1 MSNKKLTLEELE
13 YVQKEVNT
21 NTKSLPVAYLL
32 AIFLGPFGIHR
43 AYFGKKKS
51 AILKAIVSLFGATAF
66 LMIILNMTTLDL
78 NARITGEI
86 LANYATLA
94 IAFVLPTLI
103 SGIWSVV
110 DLFLIP
116 KWKRTW
122 DENNKNKAVEEV
134 VQARYVKGQILRKE
148 LTEELIKQAKLDTIN
163 EIKRIVDDLDKEELN
178 KLNVVKMPKLP
189 EISEIEEEIHDDKLS
204 DNNVEEIENEEEI
217 YDDELSDN
225 NVEIEEEIYDDK
237 LSDNNVE
244 ISKDDHKA
252 SEVVYE
258 TENQVINEEKI
269 VNEEVMTNVQ
279 NAIDDNN
286 GIKSVTGYIIGSI
299 ETNTQKIITSNFSD
313 DTNIILADN
322 ADETDENKMLF
333 IKISRQGK
341 FKESIGLRSQP
352 NNLGKKIELK
362 GVLGSYFGKPGMKK
376 LSAFDIKD

>member
-21 NTKSLPVAYLL
+21 NTKGLPAAYLL

-43 AYFGKKKS
+43 TYFGKKRS
-51 AILKAIVSLFGATAF
+51 AILKAIVSLFGATAL
-66 LMIILNMTTLDL
+66 LMIISNMTTLDL
-78 NARITGEI
+78 NAGITGEI
-86 LANYATLA
+86 LANHATLA

-103 SGIWSVV
+103 SGIWSFV

-148 LTEELIKQAKLDTIN
+148 LTEELIEQAKLDTIN
-163 EIKRIVDDLDKEELN
+163 KIKKIVYILYKEEFN
-178 KLNVVKMPKLP
+178 KLNAVRMPKLP
-189 EISEIEEEIHDDKLS
+189 EQLEIEIEEEIYDDKLS
-204 DNNVEEIENEEEI
+204 DNNVEEIENEEKI
-217 YDDELSDN
+217 H
-225 NVEIEEEIYDDK
+225 DDK

-258 TENQVINEEKI
+258 TENQIINEEKI

-299 ETNTQKIITSNFSD
+299 ETNTQKIITSNFSNN
-313 DTNIILADN
+313 TNIILADN
-322 ADETDENKMLF
+322 VDETDENKMLF
-333 IKISRQGK
+333 IKIPRQGE

>member
-21 NTKSLPVAYLL
+21 NTKSLLVAYLL
-32 AIFLGPFGIHR
+32 AIFLGPLGIHR

-51 AILKAIVSLFGATAF
+51 AILKAIISLLGATAF
-66 LMIILNMTTLDL
+66 LMIILNMNTLDL
-78 NARITGEI
+78 SAKITGEI
-86 LANYATLA
+86 LANHATLA

-103 SGIWSVV
+103 SSIWFVV

-148 LTEELIKQAKLDTIN
+148 LTEELIEQAKLDTIN
-163 EIKRIVDDLDKEELN
+163 KIKKIVYILYKEEFN
-178 KLNVVKMPKLP
+178 KLNAVRMPKLP
-189 EISEIEEEIHDDKLS
+189 EQLEIEIEEEIYDDKLSDKIEEEIHDDKLP
-204 DNNVEEIENEEEI
+204 DNK
-217 YDDELSDN
+217 
-225 NVEIEEEIYDDK
+225 IEEEIHDDK

-258 TENQVINEEKI
+258 TENQIINEEKI

-299 ETNTQKIITSNFSD
+299 ETNTQKIITSNFSNN
-313 DTNIILADN
+313 TNIILADN
-322 ADETDENKMLF
+322 VDETDENKMLF
-333 IKISRQGK
+333 IKIPRQGE

>member
-21 NTKSLPVAYLL
+21 NTKSLLVAYLL
-32 AIFLGPFGIHR
+32 AIFLGPLGIHR

-51 AILKAIVSLFGATAF
+51 AILKAIVSLLGATAF

-78 NARITGEI
+78 NARITGKI

-103 SGIWSVV
+103 SSIWSVV

-148 LTEELIKQAKLDTIN
+148 LTEELIEQAKLDTIN
-163 EIKRIVDDLDKEELN
+163 KIKKIVYILYKEEFN
-178 KLNVVKMPKLP
+178 KLNAVRMPKLP
-189 EISEIEEEIHDDKLS
+189 EQLEIENEEEIHDDKLS

-217 YDDELSDN
+217 H
-225 NVEIEEEIYDDK
+225 DDK

-252 SEVVYE
+252 SEVVYDKVVYE
-258 TENQVINEEKI
+258 TENQVIKEEK
-269 VNEEVMTNVQ
+269 VVSEEETTTNVQ
-279 NAIDDNN
+279 NAIDDNS
-286 GIKSVTGYIIGSI
+286 GVKSVTGYIIGSI
-299 ETNTQKIITSNFSD
+299 ETNTQKIITSNFSN

-333 IKISRQGK
+333 IKIPRQGK

>member
-21 NTKSLPVAYLL
+21 NTKSLPAAYLL

-51 AILKAIVSLFGATAF
+51 AILKAIVSLFGTTAF

-148 LTEELIKQAKLDTIN
+148 LTEELIEQAKLDTIN
-163 EIKRIVDDLDKEELN
+163 EIKRIIDDLDKEELN
-178 KLNVVKMPKLP
+178 KLNVVRIPELP
-189 EISEIEEEIHDDKLS
+189 EQL
-204 DNNVEEIENEEEI
+204 EIENEEEI
-217 YDDELSDN
+217 H
-225 NVEIEEEIYDDK
+225 DDK

-252 SEVVYE
+252 SEVVYDKVVYE
-258 TENQVINEEKI
+258 TENQVIKEEK
-269 VNEEVMTNVQ
+269 VVSEEETTTNVQ
-279 NAIDDNN
+279 NAIDDNS
-286 GIKSVTGYIIGSI
+286 GVKSVTGYIIGSI

-333 IKISRQGK
+333 IKIPRQGK

>member
-21 NTKSLPVAYLL
+21 NTKGLTVAYLL

-43 AYFGKKKS
+43 AYFKKKRS
-51 AILKAIVSLFGATAF
+51 AILKTIVSLFGTTAF
-66 LMIILNMTTLDL
+66 LMIILNMNTLDL
-78 NARITGEI
+78 NARISGEI

-148 LTEELIKQAKLDTIN
+148 LTEELIEQAKLDTIN
-163 EIKRIVDDLDKEELN
+163 EIKRIVDNLDKEELN
-178 KLNVVKMPKLP
+178 KLNVVRMPELP
-189 EISEIEEEIHDDKLS
+189 EQL
-204 DNNVEEIENEEEI
+204 EIENEEKI
-217 YDDELSDN
+217 H
-225 NVEIEEEIYDDK
+225 DDK

-244 ISKDDHKA
+244 ISKDNHKA
-252 SEVVYE
+252 SEVVYDKVIYE
-258 TENQVINEEKI
+258 TENQVIKEEK
-269 VNEEVMTNVQ
+269 VVSEEETTTNVQ

-333 IKISRQGK
+333 IKIPRQGE

-352 NNLGKKIELK
+352 NNLGKRIELK

>member
-21 NTKSLPVAYLL
+21 NTKGLPAAYLL

-43 AYFGKKKS
+43 TYFGKKRS
-51 AILKAIVSLFGATAF
+51 AILKAIVSLFGATAL
-66 LMIILNMTTLDL
+66 LMIISNMTTLDL
-78 NARITGEI
+78 NAGITGEI
-86 LANYATLA
+86 LANHATLA

-103 SGIWSVV
+103 SGIWSFV

-148 LTEELIKQAKLDTIN
+148 LTEELIEQAKLDTIN
-163 EIKRIVDDLDKEELN
+163 KIKKIVYILYKEEFN
-178 KLNVVKMPKLP
+178 KLNAVRMPKLP
-189 EISEIEEEIHDDKLS
+189 EQLEIEIEEEIYDDKLSDKIEEEIHDDKLP
-204 DNNVEEIENEEEI
+204 DNK
-217 YDDELSDN
+217 
-225 NVEIEEEIYDDK
+225 IEEEIHDDK

-252 SEVVYE
+252 SEVVYDKVIYE
-258 TENQVINEEKI
+258 TENQVIEEEKV
-269 VNEEVMTNVQ
+269 VNEELMTNVQ
-279 NAIDDNN
+279 SAIDDNN

-299 ETNTQKIITSNFSD
+299 ETNTQKIITSNFSNN
-313 DTNIILADN
+313 TNIILADN
-322 ADETDENKMLF
+322 VDETDENKMLF
-333 IKISRQGK
+333 IKIPRQGE

-352 NNLGKKIELK
+352 NNLGKKIDLK